1 MPKITQEQRNR
12 YAAKVKEYKAMTD
25 GILAKEQSLL
35 NVLKQPNAQ
44 GQGYV
49 RVSLSEQML
58 VLTSY
63 QILINSL
70 SVSLLGIKNEDSLSE
85 ARKSVGRA
93 IKYLEDI
100 VTGYV
105 DAPFSEYEQSLEAIA
120 EISYEKRYALL
131 RKIGFAIGEI
141 EEGYGANSKW
151 KWSFVELWGKLAVV
165 AKNSLDLKK
174 AFLDMDLASPNRM
187 IALSYLAFIKKQL
200 QATADRYREKYEVS
214 SMKMDDFKQ
223 AILFL
228 NALKRIHVVFGE
240 RTEAEELKR
249 KIEIWSAKL
258 ESDQK
263 KREEEAKKR

>member
-12 YAAKVKEYKAMTD
+12 YAAKVKEYKAMAD

-44 GQGYV
+44 GRGYV
-49 RVSLSEQML
+49 RVSLAEQML

-105 DAPFSEYEQSLEAIA
+105 DASFSEYEQNLEAIA
-120 EISYEKRYALL
+120 EIPYEKRYALL

-151 KWSFVELWGKLAVV
+151 KWSFVELWGKYATV
-165 AKNSLDLKK
+165 AKNLLDLK
-174 AFLDMDLASPNRM
+174 N
-187 IALSYLAFIKKQL
+187 L
-200 QATADRYREKYEVS
+200 QANLDFSSQYRESSMNHLSLVKRQFQQAADRYREKYEIYS
-214 SMKMDDFKQ
+214 NKAEDFRT

-228 NALKRIHVVFGE
+228 SALRRLNALLGE
-240 RTEAEELKR
+240 RDDVEELKR
-249 KIEIWSAKL
+249 KIEIWNAKL
-258 ESDQK
+258 EGDIK
-263 KREEEAKKR
+263 KREERKER